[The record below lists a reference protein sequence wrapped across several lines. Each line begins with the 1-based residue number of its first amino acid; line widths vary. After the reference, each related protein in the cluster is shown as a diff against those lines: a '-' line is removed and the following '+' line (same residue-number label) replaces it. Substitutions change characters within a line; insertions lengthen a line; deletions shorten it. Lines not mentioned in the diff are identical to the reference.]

1 MCYFWDPF
9 KYRLC
14 DRSTCQLKSY
24 TDREKKINININNQ
38 YQYQCQC
45 LQHSGDCGTGHR
57 DDRHDDRRSRWQHA
71 CYHR

>member
-14 DRSTCQLKSY
+14 DRPTRQLKSD
-24 TDREKKINININNQ
+24 TDREKKEYQ
-38 YQYQCQC
+38 YQYLC